1 MEMPPPPANPDDPL
15 EGHDHNDYH
24 VFANSL
30 MQEIARLSEH
40 EYVDEYVPAR
50 TGATSV

>member
-1 MEMPPPPANPDDPL
+1 MTTTTAAPSPIP
-15 EGHDHNDYH
+15 
-24 VFANSL
+24 L
-30 MQEIARLSEH
+30 MQEIARLSER